1 MEHDLGDK
9 AFTKKM
15 ISPTQAE
22 KIYNKTDFDKL
33 AEFIIKPTGKPT
45 LAKESDKKES
55 INCINDFEVLK

>member
-1 MEHDLGDK
+1 
-9 AFTKKM
+9 M

-22 KIYNKTDFDKL
+22 KIYGKTDFDKL
-33 AEFIIKPTGKPT
+33 AEFIIKPNGKPT